1 MTGSEPRTIREGLCL
16 ARALSPFPLT
26 SVTFVAGY
34 GDGGVDIGKQHLVRL
49 LRATAHII
57 SSHVQ
62 SCRII
67 ALGWS
72 WSMQLLCIIFLN
84 YK

>member
-26 SVTFVAGY
+26 SVTLVAGY

-49 LRATAHII
+49 LRATAHTI
-57 SSHVQ
+57 SGHVELLRLAGAGVC
-62 SCRII
+62 SYC
-67 ALGWS
+67 ALS
-72 WSMQLLCIIFLN
+72 S
-84 YK
+84 